1 MSNYKY
7 NTKDLYEATNGGL
20 DILEKY
26 FPQGIG
32 KKHFKLNDNEKTAS
46 AIFYNAKTHWV
57 IKDFS
62 SGKSYDA
69 VSAVMLLKGIEF
81 KEAIQLL
88 YAENNLAG
96 AKTVVSSNII
106 FKENTEKLPKTYFK
120 IEVQK
125 EYTNLDAIGKHVTP
139 EIAKAYNL
147 VQIKSYDKITS
158 KEGKLMI
165 TEATPNYPIFAYSD
179 NLKKWAKTYKP
190 SEYKRLDKNGKTVN
204 FKHGYL
210 GEKPQTYVHGLE
222 RILNDVDEKKILKL
236 LDEIKEDRASFYSS
250 TDAKEKKRY
259 QGFIEYNQ
267 DELKKLRLE
276 NIIIC
281 SGGSDG
287 LNLAS
292 ISDDYY
298 PIWFNSE
305 GEQITYDLYQ
315 RLNKLCKNF
324 YNLPDIDIAG
334 KKYAHTLSNNFWNIK
349 TIWLP
354 VSKMGTKGKDF
365 RDWLK
370 YYGKAEKEV
379 INRAFDKMLN
389 YTVKCNFIDKN
400 DKNRPAINL
409 ANFHYFLNCNN
420 FYSYKE
426 IINFVEKSNDDTS
439 FLIKIDEY
447 KVSVPEVAEI
457 RNFCIEYLKDKGV
470 DLTVINLIKASKV
483 FIVSELKAIDRV
495 SLDFDNYTHNS
506 QQFYFKNGIVN
517 ITKDAVGFSTKNTT
531 NKFVWNHKVS
541 KHDFRKTA
549 DYFEYYKDANGEN
562 RVKINDTSC
571 EFMGY
576 LMNASRVHW
585 RKEIEEP
592 YKTVEEQ
599 EAYRAKN
606 MFTLNGENLGLS
618 DQITQEKH
626 FLNKCFAIG
635 YLMHNYKR
643 EDFTKFIYMMDD
655 AVKDSE
661 DDADGGSGK
670 SLLVRG
676 LMELLSVFTVDGKRK
691 DIETDRHI
699 FGELQPEH
707 DIINIEDGEKKSI
720 FEFFFGKITGQITS
734 NPKHKKSHNISF
746 KDAGKFVG
754 TFNYGMPKNSGS
766 VNRRIFFVSFA
777 NWYHAKTKDFKT
789 ERKVSKDFGHT
800 FFQQWDEK
808 QYNKFYNFLMQ
819 CCKLYLNNLE
829 NEFLAPMDNI
839 TQNNLKAS
847 IGDAFINW
855 ADEYFIGE
863 ENFNRNLFRSN
874 LFDAYKL
881 KIGKYPLGS
890 GKFKEALESYCILNG
905 YIFNPQRLLN
915 TQGKIK
921 VNVKDGQKRITKEC
935 FHIEK
940 LEILETEKPEITETF
955 EDFKIEKPKLDDL
968 EY

>member
-26 FPQGIG
+26 FDKGIG
-32 KKHFKLNDNEKTAS
+32 KKHFKLDESEKTAS
-46 AIFYNAKTHWV
+46 AIFYDAKTHWV

-69 VSAVMLLKGIEF
+69 VSSVMQLKGIEF

-88 YAENNLAG
+88 YAEFNLAG
-96 AKTVVSSNII
+96 VKSVISGNIS
-106 FKENTEKLPKTYFK
+106 FKENTEKLPKSYFK
-120 IEVQK
+120 IEPQK
-125 EYTNLDAIGKHVTP
+125 EYTNLDAIGKYVTP
-139 EIAKAYNL
+139 EIAKYYNL
-147 VQIKSYDKITS
+147 IQIKSYEKITS

-165 TEATPNYPIFAYSD
+165 TEATSNYPIFAYSD

-222 RILNDVDEKKILKL
+222 RILNDVDEKAILDILDRLYHDKL
-236 LDEIKEDRASFYSS
+236 TNSEKE
-250 TDAKEKKRY
+250 
-259 QGFIEYNQ
+259 
-267 DELKKLRLE
+267 ELKEELEELQLE

-334 KKYAHTLSNNFWNIK
+334 KKYAHTLSNNFWNIQ

-370 YYGKAEKEV
+370 YYGKAEKESV
-379 INRAFDKMLN
+379 KRAFDKMLN

-400 DKNRPAINL
+400 DKGRPAINL

-447 KVSVPEVAEI
+447 KISVPEVAEI

-470 DLTVINLIKASKV
+470 DLSVINLIKASKV
-483 FIVSELKAIDRV
+483 FITSELKAIDRI

-506 QQFYFKNGIVN
+506 QQFYFQNGIVN
-517 ITKDAVGFSTKNTT
+517 ITKDAVSFSTKNTE

-592 YKTVEEQ
+592 YESVEEQ

-606 MFTLNGENLGLS
+606 MFTLNGKNLGLS
-618 DQITQEKH
+618 EHITQEKH

-635 YLMHNYKR
+635 YLLHNYKR
-643 EDFTKFIYMMDD
+643 EDFTKFVYIMDD

-676 LMELLSVFTVDGKRK
+676 LKELLSIFSIDGKK
-691 DIETDRHI
+691 DDIKTDRHI

-707 DIINIEDGEKKSI
+707 DAVNVEDGNKKYI
-720 FEFFFGKITGQITS
+720 FDFFFGKITGEIEC
-734 NPKHKKSHNISF
+734 NPKHKKSHNIAF

-754 TFNYGMPKNSGS
+754 TFNYGMPKDDGS
-766 VNRRIFFVSFA
+766 TNRRILFVSFS
-777 NWYHAKTKDFKT
+777 NWYHAKTKNFKK
-789 ERKVSKDFGHT
+789 ERKVSTDFGRT

-819 CCKLYLNNLE
+819 CCKLYLNNID

-847 IGDAFINW
+847 IGDAFITW

-863 ENFNRNLFRSN
+863 ENFNRIIFRSN
-874 LFDAYKL
+874 LHTEYKT

-890 GKFKEALESYCILNG
+890 GKFKEALGLYCTLNG
-905 YIFNPQRLLN
+905 YTFNPKRLLN
-915 TQGKIK
+915 TQGIIK
-921 VNVKDGQKRITKEC
+921 KNLLIDGRKSTKEC
-935 FHIEK
+935 FYIEK
-940 LEILETEKPEITETF
+940 LESLEIEKTEKTEKTEITETF
-955 EDFKIEKPKLDDL
+955 EDFKIEKPNIDTDDL

>member
-1 MSNYKY
+1 MYFLFSR
-7 NTKDLYEATNGGL
+7 LY
-20 DILEKY
+20 
-26 FPQGIG
+26 
-32 KKHFKLNDNEKTAS
+32 
-46 AIFYNAKTHWV
+46 
-57 IKDFS
+57 
-62 SGKSYDA
+62 
-69 VSAVMLLKGIEF
+69 
-81 KEAIQLL
+81 
-88 YAENNLAG
+88 
-96 AKTVVSSNII
+96 
-106 FKENTEKLPKTYFK
+106 
-120 IEVQK
+120 
-125 EYTNLDAIGKHVTP
+125 
-139 EIAKAYNL
+139 
-147 VQIKSYDKITS
+147 
-158 KEGKLMI
+158 
-165 TEATPNYPIFAYSD
+165 
-179 NLKKWAKTYKP
+179 
-190 SEYKRLDKNGKTVN
+190 
-204 FKHGYL
+204 
-210 GEKPQTYVHGLE
+210 
-222 RILNDVDEKKILKL
+222 
-236 LDEIKEDRASFYSS
+236 
-250 TDAKEKKRY
+250 
-259 QGFIEYNQ
+259 
-267 DELKKLRLE
+267 
-276 NIIIC
+276 
-281 SGGSDG
+281 
-287 LNLAS
+287 
-292 ISDDYY
+292 
-298 PIWFNSE
+298 
-305 GEQITYDLYQ
+305 
-315 RLNKLCKNF
+315 
-324 YNLPDIDIAG
+324 
-334 KKYAHTLSNNFWNIK
+334 
-349 TIWLP
+349 
-354 VSKMGTKGKDF
+354 KGKDF

-370 YYGKAEKEV
+370 YYGKAPKEV

-506 QQFYFKNGIVN
+506 QQFYFQNGIVN

-541 KHDFRKTA
+541 KYDFRKTA
-549 DYFEYYKDANGEN
+549 DYFEYYKDVKGEN

-571 EFMGY
+571 EFMAY

-585 RKEIEEP
+585 RKEIEDP
-592 YKTVEEQ
+592 YESVEEQ

-635 YLMHNYKR
+635 YLLHNYKR
-643 EDFTKFIYMMDD
+643 EDFTKFVYIMDD

-676 LMELLSVFTVDGKRK
+676 LKELLSIFSIDGKK
-691 DIETDRHI
+691 DDIKTDRHI

-707 DIINIEDGEKKSI
+707 DAVNVEDGNKKYI
-720 FEFFFGKITGQITS
+720 FDFFFGKITGEIEC
-734 NPKHKKSHNISF
+734 NPKHKKSHNIAF

-754 TFNYGMPKNSGS
+754 TFNYGMPKDDGS
-766 VNRRIFFVSFA
+766 TNRRILFVSFS
-777 NWYHAKTKDFKT
+777 NWYHAKTKNFKK
-789 ERKVSKDFGHT
+789 ERKVSTDFGRT

-819 CCKLYLNNLE
+819 CCKLYLNNID

-839 TQNNLKAS
+839 SQNNLKAS
-847 IGDAFINW
+847 IGDAFITW

-863 ENFNRNLFRSN
+863 ENFNLNLYRSN
-874 LFDAYKL
+874 LFDTYKS

-890 GKFKEALESYCILNG
+890 GKFKEALELYCALNG
-905 YIFNPQRLLN
+905 YTFNPKRFLN
-915 TQGKIK
+915 SQGKIK
-921 VNVKDGQKRITKEC
+921 VNITEGQKRSTKEC
-935 FHIEK
+935 FYIEK
-940 LEILETEKPEITETF
+940 LEILEAEKPEITETF
-955 EDFKIEKPKLDDL
+955 EDFKIEKNTETYDL

>member
-20 DILEKY
+20 DILEKHY
-26 FPQGIG
+26 SRGAN
-32 KKHFKLNDNEKTAS
+32 KKHFKLNDNEDTAS
-46 AIFYNAKTHWV
+46 AIFYDAKTHWV

-88 YAENNLAG
+88 YTENNLAG
-96 AKTVVSSNII
+96 AKTVVSSNIT

-125 EYTNLDAIGKHVTP
+125 EYPNLDAIGKFVTP

-147 VQIKSYDKITS
+147 VQIKTYEKITA

-210 GEKPQTYVHGLE
+210 GAKPQTYVHGLE
-222 RILNDVDEKKILKL
+222 RILKDVDEDKILKL

-506 QQFYFKNGIVN
+506 QQFYFQNGIVN
-517 ITKDAVGFSTKNTT
+517 ITKDAVGFSTKNIT

-541 KHDFRKTA
+541 KYDFRKTA
-549 DYFEYYKDANGEN
+549 DYFEYYKDVKGEN

-571 EFMGY
+571 EFMAY

-585 RKEIEEP
+585 RKEIEDP
-592 YKTVEEQ
+592 YESVEEQ

-635 YLMHNYKR
+635 YLLHNYKR
-643 EDFTKFIYMMDD
+643 EDFTKFVYIMDD

-676 LMELLSVFTVDGKRK
+676 LKELLSIFSIDGKK
-691 DIETDRHI
+691 DDIKTDRHI

-707 DIINIEDGEKKSI
+707 DAVNVEDGNKKYI
-720 FEFFFGKITGQITS
+720 FDFFFGKITGEIEC
-734 NPKHKKSHNISF
+734 NPKHKKSHNIAF

-754 TFNYGMPKNSGS
+754 TFNYGMPKDDGS
-766 VNRRIFFVSFA
+766 TNRRILFVSFS
-777 NWYHAKTKDFKT
+777 NWYHAKTKNFKK
-789 ERKVSKDFGHT
+789 ERKVSTDFGRT

-819 CCKLYLNNLE
+819 CCKLYLNNID

-839 TQNNLKAS
+839 SQNNLKAS
-847 IGDAFINW
+847 IGDAFITW

-863 ENFNRNLFRSN
+863 ENFNRNLYRSN
-874 LFDAYKL
+874 LFDTYKS

-890 GKFKEALESYCILNG
+890 GKFKEALELYCALNG
-905 YIFNPQRLLN
+905 YTFNPKRFLN
-915 TQGKIK
+915 SQGKIK
-921 VNVKDGQKRITKEC
+921 VNITEGQKRSTKEC
-935 FHIEK
+935 FYIEK
-940 LEILETEKPEITETF
+940 LEIVETEKPEITETF

>member
-32 KKHFKLNDNEKTAS
+32 KKHFKLNESEKTAS
-46 AIFYNAKTHWV
+46 AIFYDAKTHWV

-96 AKTVVSSNII
+96 AKTVVSSNIT
-106 FKENTEKLPKTYFK
+106 FKDNTEKLPKTYFK

-125 EYTNLDAIGKHVTP
+125 EYTNLDAIGEHVTP

-190 SEYKRLDKNGKTVN
+190 SEYKKLDKDGKTVN

-222 RILNDVDEKKILKL
+222 RILKDVNEKAILDILDRLYHDKL
-236 LDEIKEDRASFYSS
+236 TNSEKEELKEELDELQI
-250 TDAKEKKRY
+250 
-259 QGFIEYNQ
+259 
-267 DELKKLRLE
+267 E

-292 ISDDYY
+292 ISNDYY

-618 DQITQEKH
+618 EHITQEKH

-635 YLMHNYKR
+635 YLLHNYKR
-643 EDFTKFIYMMDD
+643 EDFTKFVYIMDD

-676 LMELLSVFTVDGKRK
+676 LKELLSIFSIDGKK
-691 DIETDRHI
+691 DDIKTDRHI

-707 DIINIEDGEKKSI
+707 DAVNVEDGNKKYI
-720 FEFFFGKITGQITS
+720 FDFFFGKITGEIEC
-734 NPKHKKSHNISF
+734 NPKHKKSHNIAF

-754 TFNYGMPKNSGS
+754 TFNYGMPKDDGS
-766 VNRRIFFVSFA
+766 TNRRILFVSFS
-777 NWYHAKTKDFKT
+777 NWYHAKTKNFKK
-789 ERKVSKDFGHT
+789 ERKVSTDFGRT

-819 CCKLYLNNLE
+819 CCKLYLNNID

-839 TQNNLKAS
+839 SQNNLKAS
-847 IGDAFINW
+847 IGDAFITW

-863 ENFNRNLFRSN
+863 ENFNCNLYRSN
-874 LFDAYKL
+874 LFDTYKL

-890 GKFKEALESYCILNG
+890 GKFKEALELYCALNG
-905 YIFNPQRLLN
+905 YTFNPQRFLN
-915 TQGKIK
+915 SQGKIK
-921 VNVKDGQKRITKEC
+921 VNITEGQKRSTKEC
-935 FHIEK
+935 FYIEN